1 MLDLEK
7 NTLVLSY
14 IKCLL
19 RTLKLFPSDSLQQSR
34 ELSLSS
40 RRKLPEKQD
49 RSSFSESSS
58 AKTEDDK

>member
-34 ELSLSS
+34 EFSLSS